1 MNVISDD
8 NPHDWEMPAFGLPPS
23 DEDRSARAI
32 RQILNGRRQGGG
44 SAPQGAIL
52 ISKEEVGFVPLAH
65 RKGQGPLNVFGY
77 ARYSTNAQS
86 YFDSF
91 ERQEFRIN
99 VEAEANG
106 FDVKYI
112 YRDPETSGAVGN
124 RPGLNALIAQ
134 LKQTPGIV
142 VVEGMDRWVRSPP
155 LWAELKTMLI
165 GTKSKLHFVD
175 VGELNEIEELEQVR
189 EAAIE
194 RRRIRSRMYH
204 GKCIHAPRGKNASR
218 VPYGYYSDQNKYLRV
233 NEEEAAVIRYI
244 YVERAREIPT
254 SYAQIAAVLVSRRI
268 PTPGGGLLWTAH
280 KVQHVIGREQYRGIT
295 RSVVPKPDWVD

>member
-1 MNVISDD
+1 MNDNTLEDQNGWAMPTLGLTPDD
-8 NPHDWEMPAFGLPPS
+8 EN
-23 DEDRSARAI
+23 RSNAAR
-32 RQILNGRRQGGG
+32 RQISKSRHGNG
-44 SAPQGAIL
+44 SAPRGATL
-52 ISKEEVGFVPLAH
+52 ISREEVGLPHAAKLVAQQPFH
-65 RKGQGPLNVFGY
+65 VFGY
-77 ARYSTNAQS
+77 VRYSTNAQS

-91 ERQEFRIN
+91 DRQEFRIN

-106 FDVKYI
+106 FDLRHI
-112 YRDPETSGAVGN
+112 YRDPETSGAVAN

-134 LKQTPGIV
+134 LKLTPGIV

-218 VPYGYYSDQNKYLRV
+218 VPYGYYSDQNKYLQV
-233 NEEEAAVIRYI
+233 KEEEAEVIRFI
-244 YVERAREIPT
+244 YVERAREQPT
-254 SYAQIAAVLVSRRI
+254 SYGQIAATLNARGI
-268 PTPGGGLLWTAH
+268 PTPAGDWVWTAN
-280 KVQHVIGREQYRGIT
+280 KVFSVIGREQYRGIT
-295 RSVVPKPDWVD
+295 RSVVPKPDWVE